1 MISSKKMTKEPYQN
15 FSSVR
20 PVGVAVLTLDSN
32 PVKKP
37 LGAKLQA

>member
-15 FSSVR
+15 FSVR